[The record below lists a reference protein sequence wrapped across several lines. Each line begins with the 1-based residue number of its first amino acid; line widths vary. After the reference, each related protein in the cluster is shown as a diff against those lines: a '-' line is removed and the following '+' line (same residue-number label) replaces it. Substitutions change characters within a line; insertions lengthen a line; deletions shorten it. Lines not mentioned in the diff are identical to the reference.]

1 MIQIHNISIYYTLS
15 GYQNKGHILV
25 CFFFSLDLMFMEEA
39 RVPVHQMTY
48 VLQEPF
54 FQSWSNHPMKLLV
67 Y

>member
-48 VLQEPF
+48 VL
-54 FQSWSNHPMKLLV
+54 
-67 Y
+67 